1 MKKSHSL
8 LLVGTLIAPMMLS
21 TGNAYAKSAE
31 DNPPAETLVR
41 IHAVTD
47 MNATPTDRRDQHDY
61 WGNGGIQDL
70 NKIVED
76 NSSWEPTVGAT
87 YEAFALPA
95 GTVTYEGEDMK
106 PVINDSFKVEI
117 DGKTWR
123 WSDILVPKRADKMN
137 AATTNI
143 ITKDGNISPWTIDI
157 QGGMDV
163 RKAVYA
169 LTDLDPRTPHPK
181 AFANTDQEGL
191 TQMSLA
197 KGQWVIAEDLEAN
210 WKSTASVPM
219 FIDIPMIKPDAKQGG
234 DDFWYDNTETDALN
248 LYAKQYDPT
257 TLKVKK
263 TDTETGKGLAG
274 AQILVTDSTHEA
286 KLKEVL
292 PELLAAIKKNPDDA
306 KKLVEQYV
314 PDLKDGNYAIRKT
327 NKQGETTFSS
337 DNSGERFMT
346 PGHTYSVIEIAA
358 PKGYIVEPQIQNVKL
373 SMEKNPDDPSLIQ
386 GQGKADFGDYDE
398 LQVDKS
404 ITVGDKTYGV
414 DAKDGGDTEQGVT
427 KDQNFQ
433 WHIDSEVNK
442 NVDSYNKYELV
453 DTLPFQ
459 NDWRTMSLSLKYQDP
474 SGALQSTPLL
484 EMSANGMTTG
494 SGTQFTTDTNGV
506 NGIAYNAST
515 APSVAALGD
524 GLSPDGIK
532 LSGTGSSYVMKDGQ
546 LDASQA
552 VSDGTIM
559 LSLTESGRKQLAE
572 KMAALLADG
581 KAKDGTWELSWNLN
595 VVANQSTQP
604 GDMVNNVDL
613 NYETAFDKDTDQD
626 SAKTFVKG
634 AGVNPPSIHD
644 TPTHSGGLLPYTAS
658 VLGIGLTI
666 LGLLGLANLIKKR
679 RNEK

>member
-1 MKKSHSL
+1 MKRTHSL
-8 LLVGTLIAPMMLS
+8 LLISTLVAPMMLS

-31 DNPPAETLVR
+31 DNPPAKTLVR

-123 WSDILVPKRADKMN
+123 WSDILKPIRADELN

-143 ITKDGNISPWTIDI
+143 IKKDGNISPWTIDI

-169 LTDLDPRTPHPK
+169 LTDLDPRTPHPM
-181 AFANTDQEGL
+181 AFKNTDQEGL
-191 TQMSLA
+191 TQMSLD

-219 FIDIPMIKPDAKQGG
+219 FIDLPMIKPDAKQGG

-263 TDTETGKGLAG
+263 TDSETGKGLSG
-274 AQILVTDSTHEA
+274 AQILVADQTHEA
-286 KLKEVL
+286 DLKKVL
-292 PELLAAIKKNPDDA
+292 PELLAAIEKEPKDA
-306 KKLVEQYV
+306 AKLVEQYV
-314 PDLKDGNYAIRKT
+314 PGLKNDDYAIAKT
-327 NKQGETTFSS
+327 NKQGEVTFSS
-337 DNSGERFMT
+337 DNTGQRFIT
-346 PGHTYSVIEIAA
+346 PGHTYSVVEIAA
-358 PKGYIVEPQIQNVKL
+358 PEGYIVEPQIQNVEL

-386 GQGKADFGDYDE
+386 GQGKADFFDYDE
-398 LQVDKS
+398 LAVDKS
-404 ITVGDKTYGV
+404 VTVGGKTYGADQRHV
-414 DAKDGGDTEQGVT
+414 GDTEQGVSKGT
-427 KDQNFQ
+427 AFQ
-433 WHIDSEVNK
+433 WHIKSELNK
-442 NVDSYNKYELV
+442 NVDSYKQYELV
-453 DTLPFQ
+453 DTLPYQ
-459 NDWRTMSLSLKYQDP
+459 NDWTAMTLNLTYEDA
-474 SGALQSTPLL
+474 SGNVQTKPLL
-484 EMSANGMTTG
+484 EIAATGLESGAGTAYTTNP
-494 SGTQFTTDTNGV
+494 NGV
-506 NGIAYNAST
+506 KGIAYNAAT
-515 APSVAALGD
+515 APTVTAVGD
-524 GLSPDGIK
+524 GLTADGIE
-532 LSGTGSSYVMKDGQ
+532 LSGTGSRYALKDGA
-546 LDASQA
+546 LDASQS
-552 VSDGTIM
+552 VQDGTIM
-559 LSLTESGRKQLAE
+559 LNLTEDGRKQLAAT
-572 KMAALLADG
+572 MATLLANG
-581 KAKDGTWELSWNLN
+581 SAKDGTWNLSWNLD
-595 VVANQSTQP
+595 VVANQSLQP
-604 GDMVNNVDL
+604 GNIVNEIEL
-613 NYETAFDKDTDQD
+613 NYQTAYDTEIDRD
-626 SAKTFVKG
+626 TAKTFAKG
-634 AGVNPPSIHD
+634 SGITPPSIHD
-644 TPTHSGGLLPYTAS
+644 TPTHAGGLLPYTAS

-679 RNEK
+679 KNEQ